1 MIHHV
6 FATKSNIGDWMSAKG
21 IQHLLSPYQIVESF
35 CDDPFVADTIGR
47 LSRLSS
53 SDLIVIGGGGLFM
66 DYFSP
71 FWEGFAA
78 IAERVPFCIWG
89 VGYCDLKH
97 VESRPPTELLRRIVR
112 VSQLCI
118 VRDDLT
124 RDYLAGLNIPAA
136 VQCPAMT
143 VLEPPTEAG
152 FGVLHADH
160 FNVIGSEAYE
170 VVHAVALRFA
180 QETGRGYQ
188 QTDNQI
194 SDGDE
199 RALSEQLDRYA
210 RADVLVTSRLHGCII
225 GLAMGRKV
233 LAISGD
239 RKVDSF
245 MRAAGLS
252 EWVCDVSDLGG
263 LSHRLAR
270 IEEQRWPREF
280 VQRVRAENQVV
291 ADAVKNIAHRLETG
305 LGPDPNRQT
314 VVGAQ
319 SNSSRLP

>member
-21 IQHLLSPYQIVESF
+21 IQHLLSPHPVVESF
-35 CDDPFVADTIGR
+35 CDDPFVDNTIDR

-78 IAERVPFCIWG
+78 ISERIPFCIWG
-89 VGYCDLKH
+89 IGYCDLKN

-112 VSQLCI
+112 ASQLCV

-124 RDYLAGLNIPAA
+124 REYLADLNLPAA
-136 VQCPAMT
+136 VQCPAMA
-143 VLEPPTEAG
+143 VLEPPVAPG

-160 FNVIGSEAYE
+160 FNVIGSDAYE
-170 VVHAVALRFA
+170 VVHREALRFA
-180 QETGRGYQ
+180 QDTGRGYQ

-199 RALSEQLDRYA
+199 RALAEQLERYA

-245 MRAAGLS
+245 MTAAGLS
-252 EWVCDVSDLGG
+252 EWVCDVNNLGG
-263 LSHRLAR
+263 LSGLLAR
-270 IEEQRWPREF
+270 LDEQRWPREF
-280 VQRVRAENQVV
+280 VQRVRSENQVIGNL
-291 ADAVKNIAHRLETG
+291 VKDIAHRLETG
-305 LGPDPNRQT
+305 L
-314 VVGAQ
+314 
-319 SNSSRLP
+319 S

>member
-21 IQHLLSPYQIVESF
+21 IQRLLSPYPVVESF
-35 CDDPFVADTIGR
+35 CDDPFVSDTIDR

-53 SDLIVIGGGGLFM
+53 TDLIVIGGGGLFM

-71 FWEGFAA
+71 FWEGFAP

-89 VGYCDLKH
+89 VGYCDLKN
-97 VESRPPTELLRRIVR
+97 VESRPPTELLCRIVR
-112 VSQLCI
+112 ESQLCI

-124 RDYLAGLNIPAA
+124 REYLADLNIPVP
-136 VQCPAMT
+136 VQCPAMA
-143 VLEPPTEAG
+143 VLDPPVADG

-160 FNVIGSEAYE
+160 FNVIGSDAYE
-170 VVHAVALRFA
+170 VVHAAALRFA
-180 QETGRGYQ
+180 QDTGRGYQ

-199 RALSEQLDRYA
+199 SALAEQLDRYA

-245 MRAAGLS
+245 MKAAGLS
-252 EWVCDVSDLGG
+252 EWVCDVNDLGG
-263 LSHRLAR
+263 LSHRLAA

-280 VQRVRAENQVV
+280 VQRVRAENKVV
-291 ADAVKNIAHRLETG
+291 GDLVKNIAHRLQAG
-305 LGPDPNRQT
+305 LGPAENGASA
-314 VVGAQ
+314 VGAQ
-319 SNSSRLP
+319 SNHSQVP